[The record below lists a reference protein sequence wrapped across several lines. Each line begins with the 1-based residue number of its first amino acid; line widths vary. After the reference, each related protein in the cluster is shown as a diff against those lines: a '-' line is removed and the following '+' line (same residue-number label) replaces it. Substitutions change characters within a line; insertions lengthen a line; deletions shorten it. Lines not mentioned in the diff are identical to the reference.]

1 MDTEKQLRSLINS
14 VQAMTSTL
22 HIDEVLDQLIKEVL
36 NVIDGSN
43 ASVLFLYDEKIG
55 KLYAKAAAGF
65 NMKYLKHALLE
76 PGEGMSGKT
85 FVSQQGRIFSTHDDT
100 LKGMTDINKETKKYY
115 SQARGDM
122 EYPASAICVPLMTKK
137 GCIGVLTVDI
147 YDENVVFNAQDL
159 KLLETFAVQAVIAIE
174 NATLFSKSERTQ
186 RVHEALSRVSLS
198 QGGLEEITKTLASLV
213 HAEVIVFNEF
223 FDMLEASS
231 DHASARGRLLI
242 QQYPQELS
250 NGLAQEKGSVCNI
263 RDHHIQERV
272 YFFPVRTDQRAMG
285 LICIYLDEREVLDP
299 LDQFAI
305 EQASMIFALEMNRR
319 DKSSYEALTYSGY
332 VLDQLLYGK
341 LDELTVNEIAR
352 TTSGAIEGRQFFL
365 VQLTIEESL
374 MSLKEIS
381 VKKETLLRVIT
392 RKLAQFPY
400 KAFILDQNL
409 DMIFMFAYPEYID
422 ESSAYERIRILFTQ
436 LVEEVRQTAG
446 LSILIGIGRTVTHLE
461 DVKIS
466 ANDASK
472 CVDYLLTKNKDSSLL
487 AYFEL
492 GFQRLFLKTEVR
504 ELEAYVED
512 TMGKLKAF
520 DQAHNGSLMIT
531 LSVYLELNQNM
542 KQTAEA
548 LFIHVNTVK
557 YRLKLI
563 KEVLELNAIQGKEA
577 FELQLAVNIDSFLEN

>member
-14 VQAMTSTL
+14 VQVMTSTL
-22 HIDEVLDQLIKEVL
+22 NLDEVLDQLIKEVL

-43 ASVLFLYDEKIG
+43 ASVLFLFDEKIG

-65 NMKYLKHALLE
+65 DMKYLKHALLE

-100 LKGMTDINKETKKYY
+100 LKGMTDINEETKGYY
-115 SQARGDM
+115 SKARGDM

-147 YDENVVFNAQDL
+147 YEENVVFTDQDL

-174 NATLFSKSERTQ
+174 NATLFSKNERTQ
-186 RVHEALSRVSLS
+186 RVHETLSRVSLS

-213 HAEVIVFNEF
+213 NAEVIVFNEF
-223 FDMLEASS
+223 FDLLEVSS
-231 DHASARGRLLI
+231 ENASARGRLLI
-242 QQYPQELS
+242 QQYPHVLT
-250 NGLAQEKGSVCNI
+250 NAMAKEKGSVSAIN
-263 RDHHIQERV
+263 DHHIQERI

-285 LICIYLDEREVLDP
+285 LISIYLAERDVLDP

-319 DKSSYEALTYSGY
+319 DKSSYDALTYSGY

-352 TTSGAIEGRQFFL
+352 ATSGAVEGRQFIL
-365 VQLTIEESL
+365 VQLTIEEALLSL
-374 MSLKEIS
+374 REIS
-381 VKKETLLRVIT
+381 VKKETLLRMIR
-392 RKLAQFPY
+392 RKLVQFPY

-409 DMIFMFAYPEYID
+409 DVIFMFTYPEYI
-422 ESSAYERIRILFTQ
+422 EEASAYERIRILFAQ
-436 LVEEVRQTAG
+436 LVEEVRQAAG
-446 LSILIGIGRTVTHLE
+446 LSVLIGIGRTVNQLE
-461 DVKIS
+461 EVKVS

-472 CVDYLLTKNKDSSLL
+472 CVDYLLTKNKNSSLL

-512 TMGKLKAF
+512 TIGKLKEF
-520 DQAHNGSLMIT
+520 DNAHNGSLMIT

-542 KQTAEA
+542 RQTAEA

-557 YRLKLI
+557 YRLKCI
-563 KEVLELNAIQGKEA
+563 KEVLDIEAIQGKEA
-577 FELQLAVNIDSFLEN
+577 FELQLAVNIDSFLEK